1 MCLTFGCHCRAGVA
15 ILLHGSLIH
24 PRPVGRAR
32 HEEERAMPSLG
43 WQELVIV
50 LIIVII
56 IFGAGKL
63 PEIGGAMGKS
73 IKEFKRAS
81 DDETEALTNQST
93 TSTSTRR
100 EDGPKVVETR
110 EVRAD
115 EI

>member
-1 MCLTFGCHCRAGVA
+1 
-15 ILLHGSLIH
+15 
-24 PRPVGRAR
+24 
-32 HEEERAMPSLG
+32 MPSLG

-81 DDETEALTNQST
+81 DEETDALPNQTTTNT
-93 TSTSTRR
+93 ATRR
-100 EDGPKVVETR
+100 DDGPKVVETR